1 MAADVLSVIQDVLN
15 QDKQQKREHAKV
27 MREVQKKLN
36 DKEVSEEEGDK
47 EEYTAFVN
55 KTLKKYG
62 VKSPAELS
70 PEDKKRFYNE
80 LDAGW
85 EADDE
90 KPEPEDKEEE
100 ADLKTRVKDRMKA
113 EQEDDE
119 PKKPFDVDSD
129 SEVEDDDE
137 GDEEEEGGDE
147 DEPSEEQIDKIADLV
162 VKKLKDKADEEEEE
176 EEEPMKVGGDE
187 EEIDTQPKAESQ
199 DPRFSGTQLRRS
211 MGEALKQVRKNSL
224 NEQDEWVDAEAKKV
238 QHKWKRMNTRDRVKW
253 LDMMDVKADKHNTS
267 DADLEEILDDY
278 GLTKEEVEI
287 EEGHDCEKVHP
298 DQSHKEWEKEQ
309 KDEDEN
315 EDPVGKNE
323 EVKIDESMELQTK
336 MALDDAGV
344 KHRFKG
350 DKLYVKKADRR
361 KALHAL
367 TKSFKKGGAPDLYFE
382 EVEIDEAPKGTPKP
396 KVEKSNS
403 GFQVMVWSPKGKK
416 YIPQGQP
423 HKNEKDAEKDAKS
436 FEEVEIDEKKPE
448 HNCPTHVKRETKE
461 GYEYG
466 RNISHTISEDIVD
479 FINIIWLD
487 SQELQEMIPI
497 KNVEVISELH
507 HGLKNHREK
516 FKATTK
522 IAEAYARLP
531 QMDKEKYQKRDGLEG
546 PIMTASGKVLYF
558 DPKYTGEDGRRGTYY
573 DPDSD
578 WYIDQKTFKAYDDT
592 SKLKFYKS
600 PFDDPD
606 SKEWKKLQKDRERF
620 EKSLLKGTTKRS
632 KKDRLKLESTGLKF
646 ARKFYQ
652 KGEQDVGSK
661 E

>member
-253 LDMMDVKADKHNTS
+253 LDMMDVKAGKHKTS

-382 EVEIDEAPKGTPKP
+382 EVKIT
-396 KVEKSNS
+396 EK
-403 GFQVMVWSPKGKK
+403 
-416 YIPQGQP
+416 
-423 HKNEKDAEKDAKS
+423 H
-436 FEEVEIDEKKPE
+436 PE

-652 KGEQDVGSK
+652 KGEQDVGS
-661 E
+661 EE